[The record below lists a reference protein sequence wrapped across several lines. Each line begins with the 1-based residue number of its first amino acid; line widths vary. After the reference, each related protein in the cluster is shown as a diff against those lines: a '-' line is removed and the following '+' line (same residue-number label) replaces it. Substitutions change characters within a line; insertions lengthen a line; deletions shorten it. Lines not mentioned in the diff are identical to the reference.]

1 MKTPAVEIGGV
12 LMKQVGAKLRAVRQ
26 KWGLTLREVEERSV
40 RLAQTWGKAS
50 FRISASWL
58 DRVEREGRGLSFP
71 KFIVLAVIYSIS
83 PEQLL
88 SFCPSTAGDSQ
99 STDYPSSPNTTL
111 LLTKGPLEDH
121 ARQWLPDSIANDP
134 VPDDTTLLSPEDHL
148 PNHYRR
154 GIIGRL
160 DKTLDPML
168 RPGSIVLINTQR
180 RAIAHRREW
189 TNEFDRPIYF
199 LFTHAGY
206 ICGWCELDK
215 NGEWL
220 TLVPHPLSFAAGQR
234 WRYKKEVE
242 VVGRVAAVL
251 LRLEESRIPA

>member
-1 MKTPAVEIGGV
+1 MKD
-12 LMKQVGAKLRAVRQ
+12 VGARLRAVRQ

-40 RLAQTWGKAS
+40 SLAQKWGKDS

-88 SFCPSTAGDSQ
+88 AFAPSTASESQ
-99 STDYPSSPNTTL
+99 SSEYPSSPNTTL
-111 LLTKGPLEDH
+111 LLTEGPLENH
-121 ARQWLPDSIANDP
+121 ARQWLPESVAIDP
-134 VPDDTTLLSPEDHL
+134 VPDGTTLLSPEGHL
-148 PNHYRR
+148 PSHYRR

-160 DKTLDPML
+160 DKTLDPMI

-199 LFTHAGY
+199 LLTHAGY
-206 ICGWCELDK
+206 IFGWCELDK
-215 NGEWL
+215 EAEWL
-220 TLVPHPLSFAAGQR
+220 TLVPHPLSYATAQR
-234 WRYKKEVE
+234 WRYRKEVE
-242 VVGRVAAVL
+242 VIGRLAAVL
-251 LRLEESRIPA
+251 LRMEESSAPA